1 MTQPGTVYI
10 VGAGPG
16 AIDYLTVRGYALL
29 QQAECLVYD
38 ALVDEALLNL
48 LPKECDRID
57 MGKRGGQP
65 SPAQAEINHLLVKLS
80 QSGHSVVRLKS
91 GDPFIF
97 GRTAAEIQALREA
110 GCPVEVV
117 PGVSSALAAPLLAG
131 IPLTDPVWS
140 HGFGVVTAHNPDL
153 LDWPTLARLHT
164 LVVLMGSRH
173 LEEIIQRLRQNGC
186 RGDMPVAIIRWG
198 GQPQQQV
205 WEGTLLTIRQ
215 VTRGET
221 LSPCVI
227 VFGEVVRLRR
237 YLGGGEIQNF
247 SSGDATRRHSQ
258 SKGLTKFKTQN
269 SGEIPAAVHCFANAP
284 YAPSH
289 PFTPSP
295 PHSPISSPSLFG
307 KTILITRA
315 AEQSSAFADLLS
327 DQGATVVD
335 FPALEIRSPSSWV
348 GLDGAIAALPTFH
361 WLILSSA
368 NAVNFFIDRLLDQGQ
383 DLRAL
388 SGLKI
393 AVVGRKTAAVLKR
406 RGLVPDFV
414 PPDFVADSMVKHF
427 PESVAGRRLL
437 FPRVESGGRD
447 VLVQEFT
454 AAGAEVVEVAAYE
467 SGCPEAPDPNALK
480 ALQRG
485 RVDVITFASSK
496 TVVHTAQLL
505 EQGLGAG
512 WHRVLDGVAIASI
525 GPKTSDTCQE
535 LLGRVDIEP
544 AEYTLDGLTEAIAAW
559 ARAS

>member
-1 MTQPGTVYI
+1 MTEPGTVYI

-16 AIDYLTVRGYALL
+16 GIDYLTVRGRDLL

-38 ALVDEALLNL
+38 ALVDEALLAL
-48 LPKECDRID
+48 LPEGCDRID

-65 SPAQAEINHLLVKLS
+65 SPSQSEITQLLVKLS
-80 QSGHSVVRLKS
+80 LEGRQVVRLKS

-97 GRTAAEIQALREA
+97 GRTAAEVQALREA

-140 HGFGVVTAHNPDL
+140 HGFGVFTAHNPDL

-164 LVVLMGSRH
+164 LVLLMGSRH
-173 LEEIIQRLRQNGC
+173 LEEIVHRLRQNGC
-186 RGDMPVAIIRWG
+186 RSDMPVAIIRWG
-198 GQPQQQV
+198 GHSQQQV

-237 YLGGGEIQNF
+237 YLVASEPIQNF
-247 SSGDATRRHSQ
+247 SSGDATRRRSQ
-258 SKGLTKFKTQN
+258 SEGLTKFKIQN
-269 SGEIPAAVHCFANAP
+269 SP
-284 YAPSH
+284 
-289 PFTPSP
+289 P
-295 PHSPISSPSLFG
+295 PHPITPLSQ

-315 AEQSSAFADLLS
+315 AEQSSAFADLLTA
-327 DQGATVVD
+327 QGATVVD
-335 FPALEIRSPSSWV
+335 LPALEMRSPSSWA
-348 GLDGAIAALPTFH
+348 GLDGAIAALPTFS

-368 NAVNFFIDRLLDQGQ
+368 NAVNFFVDRLLDQGK

-393 AVVGRKTAAVLKR
+393 AVVGRKTAAVLRK
-406 RGLVPDFV
+406 RGLVPDFI
-414 PPDFVADSMVKHF
+414 PPDFVADSLVENF
-427 PESVAGRRLL
+427 PENVAGQRLL
-437 FPRVESGGRD
+437 FPRVESGGRE

-467 SGCPEAPDPNALK
+467 SGCPEFPDADAVAALK
-480 ALQRG
+480 QG

-505 EQGLGAG
+505 EQGLGSQ
-512 WHRVLDGVAIASI
+512 WRSLLDRVAIASI
-525 GPKTSDTCQE
+525 GPKTSDSCRE
-535 LLGRVDIEP
+535 ILGRVDIEP

-559 ARAS
+559 ASASLG

>member
-1 MTQPGTVYI
+1 MMTQPGTVYI

-16 AIDYLTVRGYALL
+16 SLDYLTVRGYALL
-29 QQAECLVYD
+29 QRAECLVYD
-38 ALVDEALLNL
+38 ALVDEGLLEL
-48 LPKECDRID
+48 LPEGCDRID

-65 SPAQAEINHLLVKLS
+65 SPAQAEITQLLVNLS
-80 QSGHSVVRLKS
+80 LEGRSVVRLKS

-97 GRTAAEIQALREA
+97 GRTAAEVQALNEA

-140 HGFGVVTAHNPDL
+140 HGFGVFTAHNLDL

-164 LVVLMGSRH
+164 LVMLMGSRH
-173 LEEIIQRLRQNGC
+173 LEEIVQRLRQNDC

-198 GQPQQQV
+198 GHPQQQV
-205 WEGTLLTIRQ
+205 WEGTLLTICQ
-215 VTRGET
+215 VTRGER

-237 YLGGGEIQNF
+237 YLGAATA
-247 SSGDATRRHSQ
+247 SGSDGMRDQKSDVVQDAEFITPRLGQTRRS
-258 SKGLTKFKTQN
+258 
-269 SGEIPAAVHCFANAP
+269 AP
-284 YAPSH
+284 TVP
-289 PFTPSP
+289 PSP
-295 PHSPISSPSLFG
+295 THPLSHSPTLPLAS

-315 AEQSSAFADLLS
+315 TEQSSAFADLLTA
-327 DQGATVVD
+327 QGARVVD
-335 FPALEIRSPSSWV
+335 LPALELRSPSSWA
-348 GLDGAIAALPTFH
+348 GLDGAIAVLPTFS
-361 WLILSSA
+361 WLLLTSA
-368 NAVNFFIDRLLDQGQ
+368 NAVNFFCDRLLEQGR

-388 SGLKI
+388 GGIKI
-393 AVVGRKTAAVLKR
+393 AVVGRKTAAVLRR

-414 PPDFVADSMVKHF
+414 PPDYVADSMVEYF
-427 PESVAGRRLL
+427 PETVAGQRLL
-437 FPRVESGGRD
+437 FPRVESGGRE
-447 VLVQEFT
+447 VLVQELT

-467 SGCPEAPDPNALK
+467 SGCPASADPEALAALK
-480 ALQRG
+480 QH

-505 EQGLGAG
+505 EQGLGSQ
-512 WHRVLDGVAIASI
+512 WCSLLDGVAIASI
-525 GPKTSDTCQE
+525 GPKTSDTCQK

-559 ARAS
+559 ASGSLG

>member
-1 MTQPGTVYI
+1 MIQPGTVYI

-16 AIDYLTVRGYALL
+16 GIDYLTVQGHDLL

-38 ALVDEALLNL
+38 ALVDEGLLGL
-48 LPKECDRID
+48 LPRGCDRINV
-57 MGKRGGQP
+57 GKRGGQP
-65 SPAQAEINHLLVKLS
+65 STAQSDINQLLVRLALEGR
-80 QSGHSVVRLKS
+80 QVVRLKS

-97 GRTAAEIQALREA
+97 GRTAAEVQALREA

-140 HGFGVVTAHNPDL
+140 HGFGVFTAHDPDL

-164 LVVLMGSRH
+164 LVLLMGSRH
-173 LEEIIQRLRQNGC
+173 LEEIVHRLRQNGC

-198 GQPQQQV
+198 GHSQQQV

-215 VTRGET
+215 VTRGEN

-237 YLGGGEIQNF
+237 YLGASQVQN
-247 SSGDATRRHSQ
+247 S
-258 SKGLTKFKTQN
+258 KFKTQN
-269 SGEIPAAVHCFANAP
+269 SESTP
-284 YAPSH
+284 YCPPPSS
-289 PFTPSP
+289 TSP
-295 PHSPISSPSLFG
+295 LSS

-315 AEQSSAFADLLS
+315 AEQSSAFADLLTA
-327 DQGATVVD
+327 QGATVVD
-335 FPALEIRSPSSWV
+335 LPALEMRSPSSWA

-368 NAVNFFIDRLLDQGQ
+368 NAVNFFVDRLLEQGK

-388 SGLKI
+388 SALKI
-393 AVVGRKTAAVLKR
+393 AVVGRKTAAVLRK
-406 RGLVPDFV
+406 RGLMPDFI
-414 PPDFVADSMVKHF
+414 PPDFVADSLVDHF
-427 PESVAGRRLL
+427 PEAVVGQRLL
-437 FPRVESGGRD
+437 FPRVESGGRE

-467 SGCPEAPDPNALK
+467 SGCPEVPDAAALAALK
-480 ALQRG
+480 NG

-505 EQGLGAG
+505 ELGLGAG
-512 WHRVLDGVAIASI
+512 WREVLKGVAIASI
-525 GPKTSDTCQE
+525 GPKTSDSCRE
-535 LLGRVDIEP
+535 ILGRVDIEP

-559 ARAS
+559 ASASLG

>member
-16 AIDYLTVRGYALL
+16 SLDYLTVRGYALL
-29 QQAECLVYD
+29 QRAECLVYD
-38 ALVDEALLNL
+38 ALVDEGLLAL
-48 LPKECDRID
+48 LPKGCDRID

-65 SPAQAEINHLLVKLS
+65 SPPQAEITQLLVQLS
-80 QSGHSVVRLKS
+80 LAGRSVVRLKS

-97 GRTAAEIQALREA
+97 GRTAAEVQALNEA
-110 GCPVEVV
+110 GCPVAVV

-153 LDWPTLARLHT
+153 LDWATLARLPT

-198 GQPQQQV
+198 GHPQQQV

-237 YLGGGEIQNF
+237 YLRAGVQPIQN
-247 SSGDATRRHSQ
+247 
-258 SKGLTKFKTQN
+258 SKLKTQN
-269 SGEIPAAVHCFANAP
+269 SENPPLPLPGGDAAIAP
-284 YAPSH
+284 PQN
-289 PFTPSP
+289 SP
-295 PHSPISSPSLFG
+295 PHHPTTHPLSS

-315 AEQSSAFADLLS
+315 TEQSSAFADLLTA
-327 DQGATVVD
+327 QGATVVD
-335 FPALEIRSPSSWV
+335 LPALEMRSPSSWA
-348 GLDGAIAALPTFH
+348 GLDGAIAVLPTFS
-361 WLILSSA
+361 WLLLTSA
-368 NAVNFFIDRLLDQGQ
+368 NAVNFFVDRLLAQGK

-388 SGLKI
+388 GGLKI
-393 AVVGRKTAAVLKR
+393 AVVGRKTAAVLTR

-414 PPDFVADSMVKHF
+414 PPDYVADSMVKNF
-427 PESVAGRRLL
+427 PENVAGQRLL
-437 FPRVESGGRD
+437 FPRVESGGRE

-467 SGCPEAPDPNALK
+467 SGCPEFPHPQAIEALR
-480 ALQRG
+480 AG

-496 TVVHTAQLL
+496 TVAHTAQLL
-505 EQGLGAG
+505 EQGLGSQ
-512 WHRVLDGVAIASI
+512 WRSRLDSVAIASI
-525 GPKTSDTCQE
+525 GPKTSDTCQK

-544 AEYTLDGLTEAIAAW
+544 AEYTLDGLTEAIATW
-559 ARAS
+559 ASASLG